1 MGLLLEACVGMPMVV
16 VAELSA
22 EGVPAGQHGGW
33 RGRGVAEL
41 RGRIAQPGQVAAQ
54 RRVQGAHE
62 ADVGWCFRLTGA
74 VAGLQADCAAD
85 YQRCR
90 Y

>member
-1 MGLLLEACVGMPMVV
+1 VV

-22 EGVPAGQHGGW
+22 EGIPAREYSGW
-33 RGRGVAEL
+33 RPRGVAEL
-41 RGRIAQPGQVAAQ
+41 RGRIAQPRQVAAQ

-62 ADVGWCFRLTGA
+62 ADVGWCVRLGRTA
-74 VAGLQADCAAD
+74 AGSQTDHAAG
-85 YQRCR
+85 YQRCAR